1 LLAVALQEYTFSF
14 SSPRTTT
21 GLAAAVPVLIV
32 APLPKH
38 VTVNPVVAEEPE
50 GAETLKETVPSAVFV
65 ELTIVAAPGAVAGGK
80 RTHPHHMLR
89 AANPKQPR
97 DSSHSNNSLDHLDV
111 RV

>member
-65 ELTIVAAPGAVAGGK
+65 ELTIVAAPGAVAGGEEDPPP
-80 RTHPHHMLR
+80 PHAESSKPQTTARLITF
-89 AANPKQPR
+89 KQFIESP
-97 DSSHSNNSLDHLDV
+97 
-111 RV
+111 